1 MVPHRR
7 GIVVVISDFLFE
19 QRPSFGE
26 AGRQRP
32 GGYLLSPTLGPNS
45 LPALRQTNRR
55 HDVIA
60 IPVVDRFEMELPPL
74 GRLLLTDAETGELVE
89 INTLDARKRR
99 AFAERRAR
107 HQEEMLRLLRSA
119 NIDAIEART
128 GQPYAAALGR
138 FFETREKRR
147 RRG

>member
-1 MVPHRR
+1 
-7 GIVVVISDFLFE
+7 
-19 QRPSFGE
+19 
-26 AGRQRP
+26 
-32 GGYLLSPTLGPNS
+32 
-45 LPALRQTNRR
+45 LRQTNRR

-60 IPVVDRFEMELPPL
+60 IQVVDRFEMELPPL
-74 GRLLLTDAETGELVE
+74 GRLLLTDAETDELVE
-89 INTLDARKRR
+89 INTFDGRKRR

-119 NIDAIEART
+119 KIDTIEVRT

-147 RRG
+147 LHG

>member
-1 MVPHRR
+1 LED
-7 GIVVVISDFLFE
+7 S
-19 QRPSFGE
+19 
-26 AGRQRP
+26 RQQP

-60 IPVVDRFEMELPPL
+60 IQVVDRFEMELPAL
-74 GRLLLTDAETGELVE
+74 GRLILTDAETGESVE

-107 HQEEMLRLLRSA
+107 HQQEMLRLLRSSD
-119 NIDAIEART
+119 IDAIEVRT
-128 GQPYAAALGR
+128 DQPYAAALGY

-147 RRG
+147 RHG